1 MSRTIATAL
10 IAAFLAS
17 PAMAQSVCGDRGD
30 FLSHLSHN
38 YAEAPV
44 AMGLVSNGTILEVL
58 VSKNGSWTVI
68 VTRPDG
74 TSCLLAAGEA
84 WEELPTLAAGPAT

>member
-1 MSRTIATAL
+1 MARTIATAL

-17 PAMAQSVCGDRGD
+17 PTMAQSVCGDRGD
-30 FLSHLSHN
+30 FLRHLSRN

-44 AMGLVSNGTILEVL
+44 AMGLVSNGTLLEVL

-74 TSCLLAAGEA
+74 TSCMLAAGET
-84 WEELPTLAAGPAT
+84 WEELPMLTAGPAA